1 MSLLLSHLVGFGPYV
16 FDLHEGRLTR
26 GNQSVDLPPRSVA
39 VLSYLIQH
47 RDHTV
52 SREELKANLW
62 PEIHIAPNS
71 IHKQVSDLRL
81 ALGEEATYIETQYK
95 KGWRFVADVKPAIS
109 AAIPLLSEA
118 ETVTVPVES
127 VPVPI
132 RKRWPAVST
141 IIITAAALCAV
152 GLLVAIAARDGK
164 VAVLNY
170 QQLTNDGRH
179 KREPLLTDGERI
191 FFVDEFGGHDR
202 IVSIPVS
209 GGESTPL
216 RFPSWRYNLVAISP
230 DRRTLLVQST
240 DPEQASLWT
249 LPTNGGE
256 PKRLMAVGGPADW
269 SPDGRTLAVAA
280 DRTNELVFHDI
291 KDAGALRS
299 VTVGGSIRFV
309 RWSPDGKRVRLTV
322 FDKAA
327 ERNSI
332 WEVDVRPQTA
342 GRVEAL
348 SQRVPFVEGGS
359 WSIDGRY
366 FFFQSGVGLQ
376 RDLWAASDAR
386 WLPNFVQS
394 KPVALTQ
401 GFGSWLS
408 PVSLPDGSGVAA
420 IRLSPRSALAS
431 FNSDS
436 QTWQPM
442 WDQAPAY
449 ELDYSRDGQWIAYTR
464 IPDHTIWKCRI
475 DGSARSQLTDSSLE
489 AHQPHWSADGRRIAF
504 MGKTPTGKW
513 RVNVVS
519 AAGGAREE
527 VRPTGE
533 DQGVPTWSADGGYVV
548 LGDRLGRS
556 EGSKMS
562 IHIMD
567 VATGDLADLENA
579 HGLWSPRWSPD
590 GKMIAALTS
599 DSRAIRVRGWPGSGA
614 GTLWKE
620 IARMQFMDNAM
631 WSADSKYLYFTG
643 RERTLEDWFYRVN
656 VATSKLERLAD
667 LSHFAFAQEG
677 WFGVSPDGTLL
688 AAQSLS
694 SEEIWALKLHLP

>member
-1 MSLLLSHLVGFGPYV
+1 
-16 FDLHEGRLTR
+16 
-26 GNQSVDLPPRSVA
+26 
-39 VLSYLIQH
+39 
-47 RDHTV
+47 
-52 SREELKANLW
+52 
-62 PEIHIAPNS
+62 
-71 IHKQVSDLRL
+71 VSDLRL

-95 KGWRFVADVKPAIS
+95 KGWRFVADLKPVSS
-109 AAIPLLSEA
+109 ASIPPVREA

-127 VPVPI
+127 ASVQVP
-132 RKRWPAVST
+132 KGWPALTT
-141 IIITAAALCAV
+141 IAIAAAAFCAV
-152 GLLVAIAARDGK
+152 VLFISIAARDGK

-179 KREPLLTDGERI
+179 KREPLLTDGKRI
-191 FFVDEFGGHDR
+191 FFVEEAGGDVR
-202 IVSIPVS
+202 IVSIPIT
-209 GGESTPL
+209 GGEATPL
-216 RFPSWRYNLVAISP
+216 PFPSGRWGLAAISP

-249 LPTNGGE
+249 VSTSGGV
-256 PKRLMAVGGPADW
+256 PKRLTAVWGSADW
-269 SPDGRTLAVAA
+269 SPDGGTLAVAA
-280 DRTNELVFHDI
+280 DKSSELVFQGM
-291 KDAGALRS
+291 KGV
-299 VTVGGSIRFV
+299 VTSHSMAIGGLIRFL

-322 FDKAA
+322 FDKAT
-327 ERNSI
+327 ERAAI
-332 WEVDVRPQTA
+332 WEADVKRQTA
-342 GRVEAL
+342 RKVESL

-359 WSIDGRY
+359 WSINARYY
-366 FFFQSGVGLQ
+366 FFQAGSGLQ
-376 RDLWAASDAR
+376 RDLWAASEAK
-386 WLPNFVQS
+386 WLPSFVQS

-408 PVSLPDGSGVAA
+408 PVALPDGSGVAA
-420 IRLSPRSALAS
+420 IRLSPRAALAS
-431 FNSDS
+431 FNNGS

-449 ELDYSRDGQWIAYTR
+449 ELDYSRDGQWVAYTR

-475 DGSARSQLTDSSLE
+475 DGSARTQLTDSSLE
-489 AHQPHWSADGRRIAF
+489 AHQPHWSPDGRRIAF

-527 VRPTGE
+527 LLPRGE

-556 EGSKMS
+556 DGSKMS

-567 VATGDLADLENA
+567 VATGDLVDLENA

-599 DSRAIRVRGWPGSGA
+599 DSRAIRIHAWPGSGA
-614 GTLWKE
+614 GAAWKE
-620 IARMQFMDNAM
+620 IARMQFVDNAM
-631 WSADSKYLYFTG
+631 CSADSRYLYFTG

-656 VATSKLERLAD
+656 VATSRLERLAD
-667 LSHFAFAQEG
+667 LKHFPFAQEG